1 MIVERKPN
9 GDYLAQA
16 EPSDT
21 APEQRETLLV
31 LLLWA
36 LGDSDCSFLG
46 EEYCLG
52 NALGMAADVYDYY
65 SGKVIRL
72 PYSQVDKL
80 AEGKPITF
88 YARDPEYDVGDWV
101 SVAGSCEP
109 YEIVSKTEN
118 GFLLRS
124 EYGELKAA
132 TMDEIAPYMD

>member
-36 LGDSDCSFLG
+36 MEDCALMG
-46 EEYCLG
+46 EEYCLS
-52 NALGMAADVYDYY
+52 NYEMAADVYDYY
-65 SGKVIRL
+65 TGKVIRL

-80 AEGKPITF
+80 AEGPVTF
-88 YARDPEYDVGDWV
+88 YARDPEYNIGDWV
-101 SVAGSCEP
+101 EVGDCIP
-109 YEIVSKTEN
+109 YEIINQN
-118 GFLLRS
+118 GDNFTLRS
-124 EYGELKAA
+124 EEGLVKTATKDELS
-132 TMDEIAPYMD
+132 PYID

>member
-36 LGDSDCSFLG
+36 MEDCALMG
-46 EEYCLG
+46 EEYCLS
-52 NALGMAADVYDYY
+52 NYEMAADVYDYY
-65 SGKVIRL
+65 TGKVIRL

-80 AEGKPITF
+80 AEGPVTF
-88 YARDPEYDVGDWV
+88 YARDPEYNVGDWV
-101 SVAGSCEP
+101 EIGDCIP
-109 YEIVSKTEN
+109 YEIINQN
-118 GFLLRS
+118 GDNFTLRS
-124 EYGELKAA
+124 EEGLVKTATKDELS
-132 TMDEIAPYMD
+132 PYID

>member
-9 GDYLAQA
+9 GDYLAQT

-36 LGDSDCSFLG
+36 MEDCALMG
-46 EEYCLG
+46 EEYCLS
-52 NALGMAADVYDYY
+52 NYEMAADVYDYY

-72 PYSQVDKL
+72 PYSQVDRL

-88 YARDPEYDVGDWV
+88 YARDPEYNVGDWV
-101 SVAGSCEP
+101 EIGDCIP
-109 YEIVSKTEN
+109 YEIIDQEGNIFTI
-118 GFLLRS
+118 RS
-124 EYGELKAA
+124 EEGEIKTV
-132 TMDEIAPYMD
+132 TMEDVSPYID

>member
-1 MIVERKPN
+1 MKAYHDEKENWVFQK
-9 GDYLAQA
+9 
-16 EPSDT
+16 EPEDPTFEDGSC
-21 APEQRETLLV
+21 LV
-31 LLLWA
+31 PILSELYDCVIMGSEFCLV
-36 LGDSDCSFLG
+36 DSD
-46 EEYCLG
+46 
-52 NALGMAADVYDYY
+52 MAVDFYDYGT
-65 SGKVIRL
+65 GKIVRF
-72 PYSQVDKL
+72 PYSQIAKL

-88 YARDPEYDVGDWV
+88 YARDPEYNVGDWV

>member
-36 LGDSDCSFLG
+36 MEDCALMG
-46 EEYCLG
+46 EEYCLS
-52 NALGMAADVYDYY
+52 NYEMAADVYDYY

-72 PYSQVDKL
+72 PYSQVDRL

-88 YARDPEYDVGDWV
+88 YARDPEYNVGDWV
-101 SVAGSCEP
+101 EIGDCIP
-109 YEIVSKTEN
+109 YEIIDQEGNIFTI
-118 GFLLRS
+118 RS
-124 EYGELKAA
+124 EEGQIKTV
-132 TMDEIAPYMD
+132 TMEDVSPYID

>member
-36 LGDSDCSFLG
+36 MGDCSLMG
-46 EEYCLG
+46 DEYCLS
-52 NALGMAADVYDYY
+52 NFDMAVDLYDYY
-65 SGKVIRL
+65 TGKVIRL

-80 AEGKPITF
+80 AEGPVTF
-88 YARDPEYDVGDWV
+88 YARDPE
-101 SVAGSCEP
+101 P
-109 YEIVSKTEN
+109 
-118 GFLLRS
+118 
-124 EYGELKAA
+124 
-132 TMDEIAPYMD
+132 DEIASIIGGEE

>member
-36 LGDSDCSFLG
+36 MEDCALMG
-46 EEYCLG
+46 EEYCLS
-52 NALGMAADVYDYY
+52 NYEMAADVYDYY

-72 PYSQVDKL
+72 PYSQVDRL
-80 AEGKPITF
+80 SEGKPIIF
-88 YARDPEYDVGDWV
+88 YARDPEYNVGDWV
-101 SVAGSCEP
+101 EIGDCIP
-109 YEIVSKTEN
+109 YEIIDQEGNIFTI
-118 GFLLRS
+118 RS
-124 EYGELKAA
+124 EEGQIKTV
-132 TMDEIAPYMD
+132 TMEDVSPYID